1 MPKFSIITPVFNRPN
16 EVFELLESLTKQNF
30 KDFEVIIVEDGS
42 SQKCEEVCSQ
52 FKDSLNVK
60 YFFKE
65 NTGQGFSRNFAF
77 EKAQGDY
84 FIQLDSD
91 VLVPEQYFDE
101 INKSLAQYTWDAF
114 GGPDAAHSSF
124 SPIQKAINYAMTSVF
139 TTGGIRGKK
148 TNMGGQFTP
157 RSFNFGLSRKVWEKV
172 GGYKITRMGEDI
184 EFSKRI
190 IEAGFKV
197 GLIPEA
203 FIFHKRR
210 TSLRQFFNQLHFF
223 GRARINIARFYPE
236 QLKLVHFFPAAFTLF
251 LLACVL
257 SFFIYP
263 PIAFV
268 GLTFF
273 AIYCSLLFFD
283 ALRVYDFN
291 IKIATLSLLACLV
304 QLVGYGIGFLS
315 ELPKGLEHKKTRTI

>member
-1 MPKFSIITPVFNRPN
+1 MPKFSIITPVYNRPS
-16 EVFELLESLTKQNF
+16 EVYELLESLTKQNF

-42 SQKCEEVCSQ
+42 TEKCQEICSK
-52 FKDSLNVK
+52 FENLLDIR
-60 YFFKE
+60 YYFKE
-65 NTGQGFSRNFAF
+65 NSGQGFSRNFGF
-77 EKAQGDY
+77 EKAKGEY

-91 VLVPEQYFDE
+91 VLVPEQYFEE
-101 INKSLAQYTWDAF
+101 INKSLENDAFDAF

-157 RSFNFGLSRKVWEKV
+157 RSFNFGLSRKVWETV

-190 IEAGFKV
+190 INAGFNV

-203 FIFHKRR
+203 YIYHKRR
-210 TSLRQFFNQLHFF
+210 TSLSQFFKQLHFF
-223 GRARINIARFYPE
+223 GRARINIARYYPE

-251 LLACVL
+251 LISIVV

-263 PIAFV
+263 LWGMLSLILLILY
-268 GLTFF
+268 GLVIT
-273 AIYCSLLFFD
+273 LD
-283 ALRVYDFN
+283 ALRVHKFN
-291 IKIATLSLLACLV
+291 IKIATLSLIACLI
-304 QLVGYGIGFLS
+304 QLIGYGIGFMS
-315 ELPKGLEHKKTRTI
+315 ELPKGLKQK